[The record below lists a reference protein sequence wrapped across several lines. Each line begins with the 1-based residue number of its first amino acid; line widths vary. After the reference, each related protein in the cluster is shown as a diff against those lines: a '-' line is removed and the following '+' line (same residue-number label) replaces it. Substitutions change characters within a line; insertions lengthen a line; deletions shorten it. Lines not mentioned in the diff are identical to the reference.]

1 MINLLEKF
9 ERAVNLSLILML
21 FVVITLSVV
30 DISWQLVEDMMAP
43 PLFRISPDDLLKIFG
58 MFLLVLVGLE
68 LLETVR
74 RFYLDG
80 EIHLQVI
87 FTVALLALG
96 RKIIILEPAKYD
108 GLTLI
113 GLGVIV
119 IALVGGYVFV
129 HSRSPVLWR
138 RAVRSEPDDG

>member
-1 MINLLEKF
+1 MIELLEKF
-9 ERAVNLSLILML
+9 ERAVNVALMLML

-30 DISWQLVEDMMAP
+30 DISWKLIDDIIAP
-43 PLFRISPDDLLKIFG
+43 PVFRVSPHDLLGLFG

-68 LLETVR
+68 LLETVK

-80 EIHLQVI
+80 EIHLEVI

-96 RKIIILEPAKYD
+96 RKIIILEPEKYD

-113 GLGVIV
+113 GLGVV
-119 IALVGGYVFV
+119 VVALVLGYVFIRNRNL
-129 HSRSPVLWR
+129 SFR
-138 RAVRSEPDDG
+138 RPTQPESTEH

>member
-1 MINLLEKF
+1 MIILLEKF
-9 ERAVNLSLILML
+9 ERAVNVVLMVML
-21 FVVITLSVV
+21 FAVITLSVV
-30 DISWQLVEDMMAP
+30 DIGWQLVADVMTP
-43 PLFRISPDDLLKIFG
+43 PLFRISPHDLLKIFG

-68 LLETVR
+68 LLETLK

-80 EIHLQVI
+80 EIHLRVI
-87 FTVALLALG
+87 FTIALLALG

-129 HSRSPVLWR
+129 RNHPLSVWR
-138 RAVRSEPDDG
+138 RTVGSDKDEA